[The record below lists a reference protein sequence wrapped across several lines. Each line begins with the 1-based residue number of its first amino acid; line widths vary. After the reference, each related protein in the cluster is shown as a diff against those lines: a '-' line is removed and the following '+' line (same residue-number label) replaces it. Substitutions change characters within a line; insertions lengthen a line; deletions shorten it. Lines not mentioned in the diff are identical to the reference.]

1 LNGEE
6 AKAERTLA
14 QIRQFRISLTCDL
27 SNRILMPFL
36 GPNVQGVQIS
46 PLSKPHLPDTQT
58 HFGAK
63 EIRSTDPRF
72 VCLRLVGFF
81 STSTPTLNTHINST

>member
-1 LNGEE
+1 
-6 AKAERTLA
+6 
-14 QIRQFRISLTCDL
+14 
-27 SNRILMPFL
+27 MPFL